1 MRKPLAGLAAAAAA
15 TVIAGTVA
23 APMASAA
30 IELNGHDQVR
40 TLACNDDVKLIGSDN
55 SIVFTSNCKRVEV
68 SGHDNTLTFR
78 DVTSLKLIGSGN
90 SIKLGSAS
98 SVDVSGHDNT
108 ITCSGARKPTVKSIG
123 ADNSY
128 QC

>member
-1 MRKPLAGLAAAAAA
+1 MHKPLARFAVAAVAAAL
-15 TVIAGTVA
+15 AGTVA
-23 APMASAA
+23 APAASAR

-40 TLACNDDVKLIGSDN
+40 TLACNDDVTLIGSDN
-55 SIVFTSNCKRVEV
+55 AIVFTSNCKGVEV
-68 SGHDNTLTFR
+68 NGHDNTLTFR

-90 SIKLGSAS
+90 SIKLGSAA

-108 ITCSGARKPTVKSIG
+108 ITCTGAKKPTVKSVG

-128 QC
+128 SC

>member
-1 MRKPLAGLAAAAAA
+1 MRKPLARFAAAAAA
-15 TVIAGTVA
+15 AALAGTVA
-23 APMASAA
+23 APMASAR

-55 SIVFTSNCKRVEV
+55 AIVFTSACKRVEV
-68 SGHDNTLTFR
+68 NGHDNTLTLR
-78 DVTSLKLIGSGN
+78 DITSLAVIGSGN
-90 SIKLGSAS
+90 SITLGSAA

-108 ITCSGARKPTVKSIG
+108 ITCVGAKKPTVKSIG

-128 QC
+128 RC